1 MSKVS
6 KKTVLGLSAAIMFAA
21 QGEAAA
27 FSSCT
32 GVVTKVNDIMTAY
45 GTNSGGQ
52 MQITVNNGCA
62 GQTFWYD
69 DDAVRSK
76 NVMAVGLTA
85 MSTGLEVKV
94 FYDPNL
100 ALSGTA
106 GKLLSIGVSK

>member
-6 KKTVLGLSAAIMFAA
+6 KKTVLGLSVAIMFAA

-32 GVVTKVNDIMTAY
+32 GLVTKVNDIMTAY
-45 GTNSGGQ
+45 DTNSGGQ
-52 MQITVNNGCA
+52 MQISVNNGCA

-76 NVMAVGLTA
+76 NVMALALTA
-85 MSTGLEVKV
+85 MSTGMEIKV
-94 FYDPNL
+94 FYEPSQ
-100 ALSGTA
+100 ALNGTA
-106 GKLLSIGVSK
+106 GKLLSIGVAK